1 MPTVILL
8 RHGRSTA
15 NTQGILAGRSAGVDL
30 DETGRDQAA
39 AAGRRLAGIRLARV
53 ISSPLPRCVQ
63 TARAVLDQQEQPAQ
77 LLTDDRLIECDY
89 GQWQGRPLSEL
100 AREPLWETV
109 QTHPSQM
116 IFPGGESMRAMQQ
129 RAVAAIRE
137 VDASLSQAAG
147 PGTTWLAVSHGDL
160 ISAILGDAL
169 GMDLDAHQRLTVL
182 PASISA
188 IAYTAAGPRVL
199 TMNSTGEDLS
209 WLGGQTAPVVGGQT
223 QPSA

>member
-1 MPTVILL
+1 MSTVILL

-15 NTQGILAGRSAGVDL
+15 NAQGILAGRSPGIEL
-30 DETGRDQAA
+30 DETGRAQADA
-39 AAGRRLAGIRLARV
+39 VGERLAPLRLARV
-53 ISSPLPRCVQ
+53 VSSPLLRCVQ
-63 TARAVLDQQEQPAQ
+63 TAEAVLARQGGGEAI
-77 LLTDDRLIECDY
+77 TDDRLIECDY

-116 IFPGGESMRAMQQ
+116 VFPGGESMRAMQD
-129 RAVAAIRE
+129 RAVAAVRE
-137 VDASLSQAAG
+137 IDAAVTTSAG
-147 PGTTWLAVSHGDL
+147 SGATWLAVSHGDL

-188 IAYTAAGPRVL
+188 IAYTTAGPRVL
-199 TMNSTGEDLS
+199 IMNSTGADLT
-209 WLGGQTAPVVGGQT
+209 WLGGQTAPAVGGQT